1 MGRQGTGRFR
11 TAKMMLNAW
20 EEYKS
25 YCDSRTVLVHEFSAK
40 NSEFVSKE
48 LKRSITYT
56 LKGFAVWCGMTE
68 QNFYATYKDN
78 SKFELVIARM
88 KEECEV
94 DARSKFELGIID
106 SRLAGLWMSHYG
118 YTTKSDTSVAGSDG
132 GPLVIRWM
140 KSPTELSGKTDE

>member
-1 MGRQGTGRFR
+1 MGRLGTGKFR
-11 TAKMMLNAW
+11 SAKNMLDAW
-20 EEYKS
+20 EKFKE
-25 YCDSRTVLVHEFSAK
+25 YCDARSVLVHEFSAK

-56 LKGFAVWCGMTE
+56 IKGFAVWCGMTE
-68 QNFYATYKDN
+68 QNFYATYSKD
-78 SKFELVIARM
+78 SKFESVIARM

-106 SRLAGLWMSHYG
+106 SRLAGLWMSNYG
-118 YTTKSDTSVAGSDG
+118 YTTKAESSISGAGG

-140 KSPTELSGKTDE
+140 KNPTELSGDTDE

>member
-1 MGRQGTGRFR
+1 MGRLGTGMFR
-11 TAKMMLNAW
+11 SKKQLLGKW
-20 EEYKS
+20 EAYKK

-56 LKGFAVWCGMTE
+56 IKGFAVWCGMTE
-68 QNFYATYKDN
+68 QNFYATYSKD
-78 SKFELVIARM
+78 SKFESVIARM
-88 KEECEV
+88 KEECEM

-106 SRLAGLWMSHYG
+106 PRLAGLWMSNYG
-118 YTTKSDTSVAGSDG
+118 YTTKAESNISGSGG

-140 KSPTELSGKTDE
+140 DGPDEKAGSDE